1 MIINTNMAA
10 LNTLRQLGNNE
21 KATQSSLSK
30 LSSGLRINTAADDAA
45 GLSISEKMRGQIS
58 GLNQASSNAQNA
70 ISLTSTAEGALNET
84 TSILQRMRALAVQAG
99 DGSTTSTDRSA
110 MQQETNQLVSAIND
124 IGNQTQFNTKNLL
137 DGSQAGAAGVSV
149 GMNGTTGAIVGKLAA
164 ATAGTGVSTTGSQ
177 ITFTAEKVNVDGSNI
192 TVNWQ
197 NLSAANQTTITAGLT
212 SGATTLQQNAA
223 STLIVNTINSAI
235 DSSGTNVAH
244 VTGYVNAAGAEQ
256 LQSGSTGINSQITT
270 TTGAGV
276 INAALGGTVA
286 TAAISVTG
294 TDNYNGTTIAA
305 GSTFDFVINGV
316 TLQAS
321 ATAAI
326 TGGTTTMASAA
337 AILQSSLNTS
347 ITAMNGISSAATSIS
362 PGYIASATVNATSDG
377 RLQVLD
383 QTGAVSFSDLSG
395 QTSISNIGLSQAAT
409 STSNGGAL
417 TFQVGANAGQSLS
430 FSIADMRA
438 SALGVS
444 NIDLSTSGSASNA
457 VTTIDAAT
465 ALVSNQRS
473 QLGAVQNRLQHTI
486 NNLGTSSQ
494 NVTTA
499 EANIRD
505 VDMASEMTN
514 FQKNNILQQAAQSML
529 AQANQQGQGVLKLLQ

>member
-1 MIINTNMAA
+1 MIINTNVSA

-21 KATQSSLSK
+21 KATQSSLAK

-84 TSILQRMRALAVQAG
+84 TSILQRMRELAVQAG
-99 DGSTTSTDRSA
+99 DGSTTTSDRSA

-137 DGSQAGAAGVSV
+137 DGSQAGAAGLAV
-149 GMNGTTGAIVGKLAA
+149 GQNGTTGGAVGKTLAA
-164 ATAGTGVSTTGSQ
+164 ISPGAALVTSGAAV
-177 ITFTAEKVNVDGSNI
+177 TFTAEKVNIDGTNI
-192 TVNWQ
+192 NVNWQ
-197 NLSAANQTTITAGLT
+197 NLSTADQNTLTTGIAA
-212 SGATTLQQNAA
+212 GATTTQLAA
-223 STLIVNTINSAI
+223 AATLIQNTVNSAI
-235 DSSGTNVAH
+235 DAAGAPVSHIT
-244 VTGYVNAAGAEQ
+244 TFVNAAKQIEM
-256 LQSGSTGINSQITT
+256 QSGSTGINSQITT
-270 TTGAGV
+270 TSGTNV
-276 INAALGGTVA
+276 INAALGG
-286 TAAISVTG
+286 AAGTDVTING
-294 TDNYNGTTIAA
+294 TDNYNGTTVAA
-305 GSTFDFVINGV
+305 ATSFNFTINGV
-316 TLQAS
+316 TMQATS
-321 ATAAI
+321 TSVVSS
-326 TGGTTTMASAA
+326 TTTMASAA
-337 AILQSSLNTS
+337 IMMTSSINN
-347 ITAMNGISSAATSIS
+347 AISSANQVSGATVSTS
-362 PGYIASATVNATSDG
+362 PGYIAPVTVNATTDG
-377 RLQVLD
+377 RLQVLSQSGPIAFQD
-383 QTGAVSFSDLSG
+383 LAGGVAVANL
-395 QTSISNIGLSQAAT
+395 GLSSAAT
-409 STSNGGAL
+409 SNSNGGAL
-417 TFQVGANAGQSLS
+417 SFQVGANAGQTLS
-430 FSIADMRA
+430 FSISDMRA

-444 NIDLSTSGSASNA
+444 GIDLSTASSAANA